1 MKGLDLATLHLM
13 VSTLL
18 KTLQEFH
25 HLMLHLLPITT
36 PQPTAPTLLNSL
48 VPHPWDTSLGLE
60 VFLLSKVAGSQCLLI
75 LLLAKLLP
83 LWTREQ

>member
-48 VPHPWDTSLGLE
+48 VPHPWDTSL
-60 VFLLSKVAGSQCLLI
+60 VFLLSKVAGLLI
-75 LLLAKLLP
+75 LLLAEVLP
-83 LWTREQ
+83 LWTREH